1 MKTPFYLFFQLTVA
15 QNGHQ
20 ITLTLPPGH
29 TYAQAISEAM
39 QSADPGRIPY
49 GVLYER
55 VVGWANLTEWYS
67 GDTTNFSHIKQAWWD
82 LENCKTV
89 PGNSFESLKQEI
101 AIAQSDDKITLIGM
115 TTDRK
120 SVV

>member
-1 MKTPFYLFFQLTVA
+1 MKKSFFFTALLFCLFFQLTVA

-49 GVLYER
+49 GALYER
-55 VVGWANLTEWYS
+55 VVGWANLTECGNNRTSLDPRQPIDAPHDNY
-67 GDTTNFSHIKQAWWD
+67 TLHIKSNCGAWAA
-82 LENCKTV
+82 CC
-89 PGNSFESLKQEI
+89 
-101 AIAQSDDKITLIGM
+101 
-115 TTDRK
+115 
-120 SVV
+120 